1 MRKTSIHLQ
10 NCVGSDVS
18 GKKISTYCW
27 LIMFQAER
35 FGRSFA
41 FYSDLAL
48 RGALLASFC
57 AATYRLKC
65 LSWWQEQG
73 WEMSYVVVIVAFSLY
88 TDLGTTVFLAWTGFY
103 GTLLPVANCWVMF
116 ALFPEGTAN
125 GNPYATVFGYIDFL
139 IIVLLMF
146 FLDFATN
153 AKMYAL
159 SWQAYFTMCF
169 LNPFNDA
176 TFSRGIRDLQL
187 HSAETGALMGTVVG
201 CVLAVLASIGPTCI
215 SAHART
221 QNMLLDVVWCHGRL
235 LEQLL
240 DLGGAHMQEH
250 TVVVFAEEVRG
261 LQEQLQEIK
270 RLLDNSWWE
279 CFGLGMAGR
288 QGNPEAPPVG
298 GKEMNTKSSL
308 REFDE
313 FIGHH
318 K

>member
-1 MRKTSIHLQ
+1 
-10 NCVGSDVS
+10 
-18 GKKISTYCW
+18 
-27 LIMFQAER
+27 
-35 FGRSFA
+35 
-41 FYSDLAL
+41 
-48 RGALLASFC
+48 
-57 AATYRLKC
+57 
-65 LSWWQEQG
+65 
-73 WEMSYVVVIVAFSLY
+73 
-88 TDLGTTVFLAWTGFY
+88 
-103 GTLLPVANCWVMF
+103 
-116 ALFPEGTAN
+116 
-125 GNPYATVFGYIDFL
+125 
-139 IIVLLMF
+139 
-146 FLDFATN
+146 
-153 AKMYAL
+153 
-159 SWQAYFTMCF
+159 
-169 LNPFNDA
+169 
-176 TFSRGIRDLQL
+176 
-187 HSAETGALMGTVVG
+187 MGTVVG
-201 CVLAVLASIGPTCI
+201 CVLAVVASIGPTCI